1 VRALATMLLVA
12 AAFSFGCGGRVQ
24 AEPAGTDRGRT
35 QHFTLSDAGSIA
47 SAGPA
52 ASAWTW
58 LAKPAP
64 PEQGE
69 IRSQDPLIVALRRR
83 LGRLTSKGDADHK
96 WIDHDKL
103 AHLGV
108 GVYPNSREAHD
119 ALEALDAF
127 ALGSRAG
134 CCRSRGTRTSRAS
147 GTRRTS
153 SSPVGPRDP
162 RRPTTGAA
170 RICSWRLTCSAS
182 ARAQGKSR
190 PLHGGGPKRSTRR
203 LRARDGAPKV
213 GGRGAPVR
221 ARRARLGEGEEPG
234 VLAAR
239 RGAQTRCPVAR

>member
-1 VRALATMLLVA
+1 VRALATMLLAA

-127 ALGSRAG
+127 ALGIARRMLSV
-134 CCRSRGTRTSRAS
+134 TRDA
-147 GTRRTS
+147 
-153 SSPVGPRDP
+153 D
-162 RRPTTGAA
+162 
-170 RICSWRLTCSAS
+170 I
-182 ARAQGKSR
+182 QG
-190 PLHGGGPKRSTRR
+190 LGDEAHVV
-203 LRARDGAPKV
+203 LA
-213 GGRGAPVR
+213 RGATGPE
-221 ARRARLGEGEEPG
+221 ATYHWRRANLLVEAHMQCFGTCPG
-234 VLAAR
+234 KVAAAAR
-239 RGAQTRCPVAR
+239 RWAEAVDASAARSGRGT